1 MVSLNWVTFLSIL
14 VSGTMLFT
22 LAATVVIY
30 AKYKLG
36 QKPVLSMHQEVAVAG
51 GPSMSIGEAIQ
62 VFSESKEHEVAEVV
76 FAKKKVRFSR
86 STIESEAG

>member
-1 MVSLNWVTFLSIL
+1 MLSLNWVTFLSIL

-22 LAATVVIY
+22 LGATVVIY

-36 QKPVLSMHQEVAVAG
+36 TKPVLHMHQEQVAMAG

-62 VFSESKEHEVAEVV
+62 VFNESKQHTAEISTP
-76 FAKKKVRFSR
+76 KKKVRFS
-86 STIESEAG
+86 SNVIGNEAE